1 MKKSR
6 LAQSSLCLLALC
18 VAMSTPD
25 PRRTAM
31 GEAGRDF
38 LASLDEEARS
48 RCTFELVDD
57 ERTAW
62 TYLPGERDGLMIGDL
77 SSESR
82 AHLTLLMQS
91 ALSSSGYFKAEGVI
105 MLEGVLRELQPN
117 AGRDPGKY
125 AITVFG
131 KPGEGA
137 WAWSLEG
144 HHLSLNFTANADG
157 TRSTPLMFGVA
168 PAIVNG
174 GPHTGLRV
182 LGAELD
188 TARALINSFSEEQRE
203 AAKLEADRPRDVVMG
218 PARSKPL
225 GGEGVMGSSLDG
237 EQQSMLFDL
246 IAEYTG
252 NVKRS
257 TSQREQARFLQLGVL
272 TTSPDGKSHSQV
284 RFSYT
289 GDVESGLLYYR
300 VTNGQ
305 ISFEYAA
312 IGNDP
317 NHAHAL
323 WRDLDQDFGADL
335 LREHLKERH

>member
-1 MKKSR
+1 METHMKNSR
-6 LAQSSLCLLALC
+6 LALSGLCLLALC
-18 VAMSTPD
+18 LAMSTPA
-25 PRRTAM
+25 PLRGAM
-31 GEAGRDF
+31 DEAGRDF
-38 LASLDEEARS
+38 LASLDDEARAL
-48 RCTFELVDD
+48 CTFEFTED

-62 TYLPGERDGLMIGDL
+62 TYLPGDRKGLMIGDL

-82 AHLTLLMQS
+82 ACLTLLMQS
-91 ALSSSGYFKAEGVI
+91 ALSSSGYLKAEGVF

-131 KPGEGA
+131 NPGEGA

-144 HHLSLNFTANADG
+144 HHLSLNFTVNG
-157 TRSTPLMFGVA
+157 ESSRSTPLMFGVA
-168 PAIVNG
+168 PAIVKD
-174 GPHTGLRV
+174 GPRAGLRV

-188 TARALINSFSEEQRE
+188 AALALINSFTEEQRR
-203 AAKLEADRPRDVVMG
+203 AAKLTADRPGDVVMT

-225 GGEGVMGSSLDG
+225 GDEGLTGSALNK
-237 EQQSMLFDL
+237 EQQRMLSDL

-252 NVKRS
+252 NIKRS
-257 TSQREQARFLQLGVL
+257 ASQREMLRSL
-272 TTSPDGKSHSQV
+272 TPPASPEESPGEV
-284 RFSYT
+284 IFAYT
-289 GDVESGLLYYR
+289 GDTNSGLLYYR
-300 VTNGQ
+300 VTSGK

-323 WRDLDQDFGADL
+323 WRDLDQDFGADI
-335 LREHLKERH
+335 LREHLKEQH

>member
-1 MKKSR
+1 MKHPR
-6 LAQSSLCLLALC
+6 LALSSAFALALC
-18 VAMSTPD
+18 MAMSGPD
-25 PRRTAM
+25 PVVTRM
-31 GEAGRDF
+31 DDAGRAF
-38 LASLDEEARS
+38 LDSLTDDQRE
-48 RCTFELVDD
+48 RCTFEFSDG

-62 TYLPGERDGLMIGDL
+62 TYLPGERQGLMIGDL
-77 SSESR
+77 SADAR
-82 AHLTLLMQS
+82 ANMTRLMQS
-91 ALSSSGYFKAEGVI
+91 ALSSSGYLKAEGVLI
-105 MLEGVLRELQPN
+105 LESVLNVLQPN
-117 AGRDPGKY
+117 ANRDPGKY

-131 KPGEGA
+131 EPGNGP
-137 WAWSLEG
+137 WGWTLEG
-144 HHLSLNFTANADG
+144 HHLSLNFTANANDS
-157 TRSTPLMFGVA
+157 RATPLMFGVA

-188 TARALINSFSEEQRE
+188 TARALINSFSEEQQK

-225 GGEGVMGSSLDG
+225 GGVGVMGSSLDG
-237 EQQSMLFDL
+237 TQQSMLFDL

-252 NVKRS
+252 SVKWLP
-257 TSQREQARFLQLGVL
+257 SQREQARFLQLRSL
-272 TTSPDGKSHSQV
+272 QAEDEEPLSQV

-289 GDVESGLLYYR
+289 GDVDSGLLYYR
-300 VTNGQ
+300 VTSGKV
-305 ISFEYAA
+305 SFEYAA

-335 LREHLKERH
+335 LREHVSKDH